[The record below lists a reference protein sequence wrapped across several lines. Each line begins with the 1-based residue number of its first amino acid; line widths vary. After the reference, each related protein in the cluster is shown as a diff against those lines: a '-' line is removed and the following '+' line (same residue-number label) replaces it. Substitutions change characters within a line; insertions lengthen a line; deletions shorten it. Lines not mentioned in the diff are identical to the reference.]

1 LYIAQPPLFRIQS
14 GKEVFYAFSDQEK
27 DKIIASLQASKAS
40 KSKSKNVSSEADADI
55 ADQEQEGG
63 EKIKGITIQRY
74 KGLGEMNP
82 QQLWETTM
90 NPATR
95 ILKKVT
101 IEDAQEADRLFDILM
116 GEKVEPRKHFI
127 QSRAA
132 TVKNLDI

>member
-1 LYIAQPPLFRIQS
+1 MEENNQQK
-14 GKEVFYAFSDQEK
+14 KEDKEEK
-27 DKIIASLQASKAS
+27 KE
-40 KSKSKNVSSEADADI
+40 EAVEMTA
-55 ADQEQEGG
+55 EEGTG
-63 EKIKGITIQRY
+63 EKAKGVLVQRY

-90 NPATR
+90 DPVTR
-95 ILKKVT
+95 IMKQVK

-116 GEKVEPRKHFI
+116 GERVEPRKHFI